1 METFIT
7 LTVDTS
13 QIEKKIGK
21 FIASMPM
28 VMKKTV
34 NDIMDYVETQAFQF
48 RPKSRM
54 WTWC

>member
-34 NDIMDYVETQAFQF
+34 NDIMDYV
-48 RPKSRM
+48 
-54 WTWC
+54 